1 VFTPLRVPYS
11 YLARYPQKTHFAR
24 ALRLQPL
31 SFPTTAASRQ
41 PTGCLLMTDCSELNR
56 SVSAPLCSCSG
67 ARGSSSKGI
76 KNPEGLAAH
85 RDGATERPTFQFGAA
100 LAPRCCPFPVSS
112 TVSRLLMRHSR
123 NAKRTIRHPG
133 ATRQTAKPKK
143 FGRQAA
149 FGPSRSRPNFLS
161 KFAPGRRPPRFRG
174 ILHLFGRL
182 PRLAA
187 SLAASG
193 D

>member
-1 VFTPLRVPYS
+1 VHSVACTHGGRVHTSSRSLLLSGTLSTEPL
-11 YLARYPQKTHFAR
+11 LAK
-24 ALRLQPL
+24 
-31 SFPTTAASRQ
+31 
-41 PTGCLLMTDCSELNR
+41 C
-56 SVSAPLCSCSG
+56 LCSTLLLFRCAG
-67 ARGSSSKGI
+67 LYSSKGI

-143 FGRQAA
+143 FGRLRLGPNAA
-149 FGPSRSRPNFLS
+149 CRPNFLS
-161 KFAPGRRPPRFRG
+161 KFGLGRRPPRFRG

-187 SLAASG
+187 SLAASV